1 MTTPSSRP
9 SAASAI
15 GLIRRLRRRYDE
27 DLFFRSTVNVVAV
40 QALLV
45 TLTVLV
51 FGAAVMRQQA
61 EAERIIGERRAAF
74 EAGQRFEPGTL
85 EAILEDVALETFS
98 IAFLV
103 LVLLS
108 IALATIAARYAL
120 APTRGS
126 LAAQKRFI
134 GNLAHELRTPL
145 SIIRTSTEVA
155 LMDPKDHAMA
165 EKTLAGTMEELDRVS
180 GIINNL
186 LSFQGLLQAGKL
198 TFAPVDLCAV
208 AHDAAARHEELAR
221 TRGIEL
227 TVDARHAALIDGNA
241 VAIGQVFTNLIKN
254 ALTYTPEHA
263 NRKVEVEVHT
273 EGDRVIASVADQGI
287 GIAQKDLFYVFE
299 PFYRGDT
306 SRARGIGSGTSGL
319 GLAIV
324 NDIVRSHKGSIVIRS
339 ALNRGTTIELSFPL
353 SVAAAIPGDAPED
366 GELHEARITREA

>member
-9 SAASAI
+9 SAASAT
-15 GLIRRLRRRYDE
+15 GLIRRLRKRYDE
-27 DLFFRSTVNVVAV
+27 DTFFRSTANVVAV

-51 FGAAVMRQQA
+51 FGAAVTYQQA
-61 EAERIIGERRAAF
+61 EVERIIGERRAAF
-74 EAGQRFEPGTL
+74 DAGQRFAPGTL
-85 EAILEDVALETFS
+85 EEILEDVALETFS
-98 IAFLV
+98 LAFIV
-103 LVLLS
+103 LILFS
-108 IALATIAARYAL
+108 IALAIVAGRYAL
-120 APTRGS
+120 APTRGA

-198 TFAPVDLCAV
+198 TFAPVDLAAV
-208 AHDAAARHEELAR
+208 AHESAERHEELAR
-221 TRGIEL
+221 TRGITL
-227 TVDARHAALIDGNA
+227 TVDAKHPALIDGNA

-254 ALTYTPEHA
+254 ALTYTPEHD
-263 NRKVEVEVHT
+263 NRKVEVQVAV
-273 EGDRVIASVADQGI
+273 EGDRVTASVADQGI

-306 SRARGIGSGTSGL
+306 SRARGVGSGTSGL

-324 NDIVRSHKGSIVIRS
+324 NDIVRSHKGNIVIRS
-339 ALNRGTTIELSFPL
+339 ALNRGTTIEMTFPL
-353 SVAAAIPGDAPED
+353 SVEAVIPADAPED
-366 GELHEARITREA
+366 GEEHEARITRDA